1 MRIFIKI
8 LLFVLVSFITNVVSA
23 TTTFTSLQTVTV
35 SFSFHKEITKSVFK
49 VIEND
54 LTNCCQNEENIVAYR
69 NWGAGVKAVAAKGGT
84 SAARLSTNGVK
95 LTQQLASEAQMS
107 QAGRTIIS
115 NLRSEPRL
123 AQQYGGKAADW
134 VKKSSSSF
142 NKNGKIFETHWYQN
156 VSTGQRVEF
165 KTKLIQGW

>member
-1 MRIFIKI
+1 MRGIYDAGRQFMSHPVTQGAM
-8 LLFVLVSFITNVVSA
+8 FVG
-23 TTTFTSLQTVTV
+23 TSLI
-35 SFSFHKEITKSVFK
+35 SGGILNSYKVF
-49 VIEND
+49 NTAS
-54 LTNCCQNEENIVAYR
+54 L
-69 NWGAGVKAVAAKGGT
+69 AARTST

-115 NLRSEPRL
+115 NLRSGPRL

-142 NKNGKIFETHWYQN
+142 SKNGKTFETHWYQN

-165 KTKLIQGW
+165 KTKLIQVW